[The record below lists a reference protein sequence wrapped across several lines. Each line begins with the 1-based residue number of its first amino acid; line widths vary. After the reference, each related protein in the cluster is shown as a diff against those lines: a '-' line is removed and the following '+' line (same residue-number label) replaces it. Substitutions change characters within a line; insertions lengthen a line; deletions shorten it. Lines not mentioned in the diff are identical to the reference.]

1 MENAIK
7 NINDLSSVL
16 TRVQRKENKNDK
28 LAFLIATQL
37 EVIKSI
43 NSIGL
48 MGYTVDSV
56 LDLLRDNYC
65 SLASEEDKSFYQMQ
79 AANAIQSI
87 FVFGKVRISI
97 LRQEAANTVNYLA
110 EQGFSLIQNSLE
122 RIAQYATNCRH

>member
-16 TRVQRKENKNDK
+16 TRVQSKENKNDK

-56 LDLLRDNYC
+56 LDLLRDNYY
-65 SLASEEDKSFYQMQ
+65 SLASEEDK
-79 AANAIQSI
+79 I
-87 FVFGKVRISI
+87 FFKRK
-97 LRQEAANTVNYLA
+97 LLMP
-110 EQGFSLIQNSLE
+110 FSLFLCLE
-122 RIAQYATNCRH
+122 K

>member
-16 TRVQRKENKNDK
+16 TRVQSKENKNDK

-37 EVIKSI
+37 EVIKSV

-56 LDLLRDNYC
+56 LDLLRDNYY
-65 SLASEEDKSFYQMQ
+65 SLAS
-79 AANAIQSI
+79 
-87 FVFGKVRISI
+87 
-97 LRQEAANTVNYLA
+97 
-110 EQGFSLIQNSLE
+110 
-122 RIAQYATNCRH
+122 

>member
-1 MENAIK
+1 MGNAIK

-16 TRVQRKENKNDK
+16 TRVQSKENKNDK

-56 LDLLRDNYC
+56 LDLLRDNYY
-65 SLASEEDKSFYQMQ
+65 SLASEEDKSFKPW
-79 AANAIQSI
+79 
-87 FVFGKVRISI
+87 F
-97 LRQEAANTVNYLA
+97 
-110 EQGFSLIQNSLE
+110 
-122 RIAQYATNCRH
+122 AQVT

>member
-16 TRVQRKENKNDK
+16 TRVQSKENKNDK

-56 LDLLRDNYC
+56 LDLLRDNYY
-65 SLASEEDKSFYQMQ
+65 SLA
-79 AANAIQSI
+79 
-87 FVFGKVRISI
+87 
-97 LRQEAANTVNYLA
+97 
-110 EQGFSLIQNSLE
+110 
-122 RIAQYATNCRH
+122 

>member
-16 TRVQRKENKNDK
+16 TRVQSKENKNDK

-56 LDLLRDNYC
+56 LDLLRDNYY
-65 SLASEEDKSFYQMQ
+65 SLASEEDKNF
-79 AANAIQSI
+79 
-87 FVFGKVRISI
+87 F
-97 LRQEAANTVNYLA
+97 
-110 EQGFSLIQNSLE
+110 
-122 RIAQYATNCRH
+122 

>member
-16 TRVQRKENKNDK
+16 TRVQSKENKNDK

-56 LDLLRDNYC
+56 LDLLRDNYY
-65 SLASEEDKSFYQMQ
+65 SLASEEDKNFFKRKLLMP
-79 AANAIQSI
+79 
-87 FVFGKVRISI
+87 
-97 LRQEAANTVNYLA
+97 
-110 EQGFSLIQNSLE
+110 FSLFLCLE
-122 RIAQYATNCRH
+122 K

>member
-1 MENAIK
+1 MYVKFDRGFGGVYFMENAIK

-16 TRVQRKENKNDK
+16 TRVQSKENKNDK

-56 LDLLRDNYC
+56 LDLLRDNYY
-65 SLASEEDKSFYQMQ
+65 SLASEENKIFFS
-79 AANAIQSI
+79 NAS
-87 FVFGKVRISI
+87 
-97 LRQEAANTVNYLA
+97 
-110 EQGFSLIQNSLE
+110 
-122 RIAQYATNCRH
+122 C

>member
-16 TRVQRKENKNDK
+16 TRVQSKENKNDK

-56 LDLLRDNYC
+56 LDLLRDNYY
-65 SLASEEDKSFYQMQ
+65 SLASEEDKSFFS
-79 AANAIQSI
+79 NAS
-87 FVFGKVRISI
+87 
-97 LRQEAANTVNYLA
+97 
-110 EQGFSLIQNSLE
+110 
-122 RIAQYATNCRH
+122 C

>member
-1 MENAIK
+1 MGNAIK

-16 TRVQRKENKNDK
+16 TRVQSKENKNDK

-56 LDLLRDNYC
+56 LDLLRDNYY
-65 SLASEEDKSFYQMQ
+65 SLASEEDKSF
-79 AANAIQSI
+79 
-87 FVFGKVRISI
+87 
-97 LRQEAANTVNYLA
+97 
-110 EQGFSLIQNSLE
+110 
-122 RIAQYATNCRH
+122 